1 MDQEIYQ
8 RLRGATRRWPFFIA
22 SYAEN
27 SRCHAASRQPPF
39 SHPAA
44 YPPAARLTVTT
55 ASNRPPR
62 SPLAARPWR
71 RFEWPEVALEQIAMG
86 SFFHNAWDGAA
97 QMPSQTWHWFMN
109 LNREEWTVT
118 LAVVCAIGFV
128 ALLGFQS
135 RRI

>member
-1 MDQEIYQ
+1 MERQGGGHFYG
-8 RLRGATRRWPFFIA
+8 LYRRKFRSPIG
-22 SYAEN
+22 SL
-27 SRCHAASRQPPF
+27 
-39 SHPAA
+39 PAA
-44 YPPAARLTVTT
+44 VFCGRLCRMSATSLTVTT
-55 ASNRPPR
+55 GSNRPSTGR
-62 SPLAARPWR
+62 LAAILWR
-71 RFEWPEVALEQIAMG
+71 RFEWSEVALEQIAMG
-86 SFFHNAWDGAA
+86 SFIHDAWDGAA